1 MAALYQAAALERI
14 ARQILEGAGVPH
26 APASAVA
33 AGLLQADLYGHRTH
47 GLQLL
52 GDYVEAIEDGS
63 MARDGE
69 PQLLHSHGAVETWDG
84 RRLPGVWT
92 TALAV
97 DRAAALAEQF
107 GLGAVALR
115 RSHHIACLA
124 AFLEEPAR
132 RGTLILIFSS
142 DPSARMVAP
151 HGGVAPLTTPNPI
164 AAGIPADPDP
174 ILIDVS
180 MSITTGGLTGLHKAE
195 GRAMPGQWLLTPDG
209 KPSDDP
215 RVLGE
220 GGALL
225 PVGGLDHGHKGY
237 ALGLLVECLT
247 QGLSGHGRADEPTEW
262 GASVL
267 VLAVAPARF
276 AGDGGVPAPGRMADR
291 RLPSIARARSRPR
304 RCAIPGE
311 AALERAR
318 QARRDGVPLAPA
330 IVTSMRGLAERY
342 GGKGG
347 RAGGIA
353 RAACYLTRT
362 LRNCHGSLVSM
373 SSGKKPGRSSSG
385 VQSV

>member
-276 AGDGGVPAPGRMADR
+276 AGDAAFRRQVEWLIAACHQSPALDP
-291 RLPSIARARSRPR
+291 ARPVR
-304 RCAIPGE
+304 IPGE

-342 GGKGG
+342 GVK
-347 RAGGIA
+347 AGELGE
-353 RAACYLTRT
+353 
-362 LRNCHGSLVSM
+362 
-373 SSGKKPGRSSSG
+373 
-385 VQSV
+385 

>member
-63 MARDGE
+63 MARDGA

-151 HGGVAPLTTPNPI
+151 HGGTAPLTTPNPI

-209 KPSDDP
+209 KASDDP

-225 PVGGLDHGHKGY
+225 PIGGLDHGHKGF

-247 QGLSGHGRADEPTEW
+247 QGLSGHRAGRRADGMGCI
-262 GASVL
+262 GAGAGGGAGALRRRCSV
-267 VLAVAPARF
+267 P
-276 AGDGGVPAPGRMADR
+276 PPGRMADR
-291 RLPSIARARSRPR
+291 RLPSIAGARSR
-304 RCAIPGE
+304 
-311 AALERAR
+311 AAGAHS
-318 QARRDGVPLAPA
+318 G
-330 IVTSMRGLAERY
+330 RGGA
-342 GGKGG
+342 
-347 RAGGIA
+347 RAGPPGTPQR
-353 RAACYLTRT
+353 RAAGAGHRHQHAAAGGT
-362 LRNCHGSLVSM
+362 LWGQGGGGS
-373 SSGKKPGRSSSG
+373 R
-385 VQSV
+385 Q

>member
-1 MAALYQAAALERI
+1 VSSLYAPEALSRI
-14 ARQILEGAGVPH
+14 AREILQGAGVPS
-26 APASAVA
+26 APAAAVA

-63 MARDGE
+63 MTCHGA
-69 PQLLHSHGAVETWDG
+69 PQVLNGQGAVETWDA

-92 TALAV
+92 TGLAI
-97 DRAAALAEQF
+97 DRATVLADGF
-107 GLGAVALR
+107 GLGAVALG

-132 RGTLILIFSS
+132 RGTFILIFTS

-151 HGGVAPLTTPNPI
+151 YGGVTPVMTPNPI

-180 MSITTGGLTGLHKAE
+180 MSITTGGMTALRKSE
-195 GRAMPGQWLLTPDG
+195 GRAMPGQWLLTPEG
-209 KPSDDP
+209 AVSDDP
-215 RVLGE
+215 RVLGA

-225 PVGGLDHGHKGY
+225 PIGGLDHGHKGY

-267 VLAVAPARF
+267 VLALKPSRF
-276 AGDGGVPAPGRMADR
+276 AGAQAFQRQVQWLMAACHAARPIDPGTPV
-291 RLPSIARARSRPR
+291 RL
-304 RCAIPGE
+304 PGE
-311 AALERAR
+311 AALQRAR
-318 QARRDGVPLAPA
+318 QARQEGVPLSPA
-330 IVTSMRGLAERY
+330 IVATLRALAERY
-342 GGKGG
+342 GVA
-347 RAGGIA
+347 AGE
-353 RAACYLTRT
+353 
-362 LRNCHGSLVSM
+362 LVENSE
-373 SSGKKPGRSSSG
+373 
-385 VQSV
+385 